1 MTLTFLYL
9 LITNVQVG
17 SDVDMTIVHL
27 NLSYLIG
34 WIVATNQNG
43 EDAKTLW
50 TQIKVH
56 YLLLTI
62 QITMNHIKN
71 ALGGYQSQKILQ

>member
-1 MTLTFLYL
+1 MKEIAGMIQVPFQQ
-9 LITNVQVG
+9 IMNVQVD
-17 SDVDMTIVHL
+17 SDVGMTIVHL

-50 TQIKVH
+50 T
-56 YLLLTI
+56 
-62 QITMNHIKN
+62 
-71 ALGGYQSQKILQ
+71 